1 MAGARERWASRPAFI
16 MAAVGS
22 AIGLGNVWR
31 FPGTAFNYGGGA
43 FFIPYFIALLT
54 AGIPL
59 MIVEYG
65 IGSRYQGSAAKSYAA
80 LGKRYEWIGWWAVLV
95 GLVISVY
102 YCVILAWSW
111 VYLGDTLGSLFGEA
125 LPWAESGAE
134 TYFKQE
140 VLDRTGSPDSPW
152 EFGAMQGW
160 IVLGLA
166 LTWGAVY
173 LSIVKG
179 VLRVGK
185 IVMITVPLPLLLLVL
200 LAIRGLTLP
209 GAADGLAYYLAPDW
223 SKLLEPRTWLAAYSQ
238 VFFSLSVGWG
248 ILIAYAS
255 YMSKKTDVVNNAYI
269 TSFANC
275 GFSFLAGFAVF
286 STVGFLGLAQGMPVG
301 DIKATSFDLAFMT
314 YPTAVGEFPV
324 GHFLQCLIAIGFF
337 LMLLTLGVDSAF
349 SIVEAVATAMY
360 DKFRMQREK
369 LVLLLCVGGFLL
381 GLIFCL
387 GSGIWWLDITDKF
400 VGDYGLSVVAL
411 VQCVLVAWVIPRSK
425 LKDLMDNINSRSE
438 LKIGTFW
445 IVCLKIFTPAV
456 LGWAIVYATI
466 NLFRD
471 GYEGYPV
478 PALILG
484 GVVPVTAIVV
494 VALWLQYMKGK
505 GDVED

>member
-1 MAGARERWASRPAFI
+1 MAAGRERWASRPAFI

-65 IGSRYQGSAAKSYAA
+65 IGSRFQGSAAKSYGK
-80 LGKRYEWIGWWAVLV
+80 LGRRYEWIGWWAVLV
-95 GLVISVY
+95 GLVISLY

-111 VYLGDTLGSLFGEA
+111 VYLWDSVKALFGEA
-125 LPWAESGAE
+125 LPWPKGGAE
-134 TYFKQE
+134 DYFQNDIQK
-140 VLDRTGSPDSPW
+140 RTGSPDSPW
-152 EFGAMQGW
+152 EFGELVW
-160 IVLGLA
+160 PVVLGLA

-185 IVMITVPLPLLLLVL
+185 IVMVTVPLPLILLIL
-200 LAIRGLTLP
+200 LAIRGLTLD
-209 GAADGLAYYLAPDW
+209 GASDGLAYYLAPDW
-223 SKLLEPRTWLAAYSQ
+223 SKLLEPKTWLAAYGQ

-286 STVGFLGLAQGMPVG
+286 STVGFLGLTQGMPVG

-314 YPTAVGEFPV
+314 YPTAVENFPG
-324 GHFLQCLIAIGFF
+324 GHLLQCLIAIGFF

-360 DKFRMQREK
+360 DKFRMTRAR
-369 LVLLLCVGGFLL
+369 LVRLLCIGGFLL
-381 GLIFCL
+381 GLVFCL
-387 GSGIWWLDITDKF
+387 GSGHLWLDITDKF
-400 VGDYGLSVVAL
+400 VSDYGLAVVAL
-411 VQCVLVAWVIPRSK
+411 VQCVLIAWVIPREK
-425 LKDLMDNINSRSE
+425 LRDLMNNINSRSE
-438 LKIGTFW
+438 LRVGTFW
-445 IVCLKIFTPAV
+445 VVCLKLITPAV
-456 LGWAIVYATI
+456 LGVAIVLASI
-466 NLFRD
+466 ELFT
-471 GYEGYPV
+471 EGYGGFPL

-484 GVVPVTAIVV
+484 GVVPVALIVV
-494 VALWLQYMKGK
+494 LAFCLQYMKGK
-505 GDVED
+505 GDDAA

>member
-43 FFIPYFIALLT
+43 FFVPYFIALLT

-65 IGSRYQGSAAKSYAA
+65 LGSRYQGSAAKSYAN
-80 LGKRYEWIGWWAVLV
+80 LGRRYEWIGWWAVLV
-95 GLVISVY
+95 GLVISIY

-111 VYLGDTLGSLFGEA
+111 VYLGQTLGALFGDA
-125 LPWAESGAE
+125 LPWTAKGAQAHF
-134 TYFKQE
+134 TDD
-140 VLDRTGSPDSPW
+140 VLQLTGSEAEPW
-152 EFGAMQGW
+152 KFGGMQW
-160 IVLGLA
+160 WLVLGLF

-185 IVMITVPLPLLLLVL
+185 IVMITVPLPLILLVL
-200 LAIRGLTLP
+200 LTVRGLTLP
-209 GAADGLAYYLAPDW
+209 GASDGLAYYLAPDW
-223 SKLLEPRTWLAAYSQ
+223 SKLLEPKTWLAAYGQ

-286 STVGFLGLAQGMPVG
+286 STVGYLGLAQGMPVG
-301 DIKATSFDLAFMT
+301 DIKASSFDLAFMT
-314 YPTAVGEFPV
+314 YPTAVENFPG
-324 GHFLQCLIAIGFF
+324 GHLLQCLIALGFF
-337 LMLLTLGVDSAF
+337 VMLLSLGVDSAF

-360 DKFRMQREK
+360 DKFRMPREK
-369 LVLLLCVGGFLL
+369 LVLLLCVGGFLM
-381 GLIFCL
+381 GLVYCL
-387 GSGIWWLDITDKF
+387 GSGKWWLVITDKF
-400 VGDYGLSVVAL
+400 LGDYGLSVVAL
-411 VQCVLVAWVIPRSK
+411 VQCVLVAWIIPRSK

-438 LKIGTFW
+438 LKIGIFW
-445 IVCLKIFTPAV
+445 VICIKVFTPLV
-456 LGWAIVYATI
+456 LGTAIVLASI
-466 NLFRD
+466 DLFTN
-471 GYEGYPV
+471 GYEGYPLA
-478 PALILG
+478 ALVLG
-484 GVVPVTAIVV
+484 GVLPVAAIVV
-494 VALWLQYMKGK
+494 AAFGLQYMRGK
-505 GDVED
+505 GDAD

>member
-1 MAGARERWASRPAFI
+1 MAGGRERWASRPAFI

-65 IGSRYQGSAAKSYAA
+65 IGSRFQGSAAKSYAS

-95 GLVISVY
+95 GLVISIY

-111 VYLGDTLGSLFGEA
+111 VYLGQSLGALFGDA
-125 LPWAESGAE
+125 LPWAEKGAE
-134 TYFKQE
+134 AHFNE
-140 VLDRTGSPDSPW
+140 NVLQRTGSPSEPW
-152 EFGAMQGW
+152 ALGGMQWW

-166 LTWGAVY
+166 LTWGSVY

-185 IVMITVPLPLLLLVL
+185 IVMITVPLPLVLLLL
-200 LAIRGLTLP
+200 LAIRGLTLD
-209 GAADGLAYYLAPDW
+209 GASDGLAYYLAPDW
-223 SKLLEPRTWLAAYSQ
+223 SKLLEPRTWLEAYGQ

-255 YMSKKTDVVNNAYI
+255 YMSRKTDVVNNAYI

-286 STVGFLGLAQGMPVG
+286 STVGFLGLTQGMPVG
-301 DIKATSFDLAFMT
+301 DIKATSFGLAFTT
-314 YPTAVGEFPV
+314 YPTAVGEFPG

-360 DKFRMQREK
+360 DKFRMDREK
-369 LVLLLCVGGFLL
+369 LVRLLCIGGFLL

-387 GSGIWWLDITDKF
+387 GSGLWWLDITDKF
-400 VGDYGLSVVAL
+400 INNYGLSVVAL

-425 LKDLMDNINSRSE
+425 LKDLIDNINDRSE

-445 IVCLKIFTPAV
+445 VVCIKFFTPIV
-456 LGWAIVYATI
+456 LGAAIVTATI
-466 NLFRD
+466 SLFRE

-478 PALILG
+478 PAMILG
-484 GVVPVTAIVV
+484 GVVPASAVV
-494 VALWLQYMKGK
+494 VLAFVLQYMKGK
-505 GDVED
+505 GDEA

>member
-65 IGSRYQGSAAKSYAA
+65 LGSRYQGSAAKSYAA

-95 GLVISVY
+95 GLVISIY

-111 VYLGDTLGSLFGEA
+111 VYVGQTFGAAFGDA
-125 LPWAESGAE
+125 LPWTEKGAGV
-134 TYFKQE
+134 YFTE
-140 VLDRTGSPDSPW
+140 DVLQRTGSPSEPW
-152 EFGAMQGW
+152 ELGAMQWW
-160 IVLGLA
+160 IVLGLF

-185 IVMITVPLPLLLLVL
+185 IVMITVPLPLILLVL

-209 GAADGLAYYLAPDW
+209 GASDGLAYYLAPDW
-223 SKLLEPRTWLAAYSQ
+223 SKLLEAKTWLAAYGQ

-275 GFSFLAGFAVF
+275 GFSFL
-286 STVGFLGLAQGMPVG
+286 
-301 DIKATSFDLAFMT
+301 KATSFDLAFMT
-314 YPTAVGEFPV
+314 YPTAVENFPG
-324 GHFLQCLIAIGFF
+324 GHFLQCLIALGFF
-337 LMLLTLGVDSAF
+337 VMLLTLGVDSAF

-369 LVLLLCVGGFLL
+369 LVLLLCIGGFLL

-387 GSGIWWLDITDKF
+387 GSGLWWLDITDHF
-400 VGDYGLSVVAL
+400 VNDYGLAVVAL
-411 VQCVLVAWVIPRSK
+411 VQCVLVAWIIPRSK
-425 LKDLMDNINSRSE
+425 LKDLMDNINRRSE

-445 IVCLKIFTPAV
+445 IICLKVFTPVV
-456 LGWAIVYATI
+456 LGAAIVWATV

-494 VALWLQYMKGK
+494 VAFVLQFMKGK
-505 GDVED
+505 GDAD